1 MGIATVRGEF
11 TDFEGTPEI
20 AEDLASS
27 RRMEPSRP
35 PPLTPTRPS
44 GSHTYADHETFRI
57 TGRLTLHGASNEI
70 VLTAEGN
77 GTDVDPYGSEK
88 VGEEIRVS
96 SAAATPA

>member
-1 MGIATVRGEF
+1 
-11 TDFEGTPEI
+11 
-20 AEDLASS
+20 
-27 RRMEPSRP
+27 MEPSRP

-44 GSHTYADHETFRI
+44 GSHTYAPLTFFDAETYPELAFESARIETIDHETFRI